1 MIRYIYYLLGW
12 DHSTTTDNIDIMC
25 VNSFAITKRR
35 FNYVVEI
42 FPTDDNWYIY
52 FYLTNSTNDIYIIYL
67 TNK

>member
-1 MIRYIYYLLGW
+1 MISYFIYWMFGW

-42 FPTDDNWYIY
+42 FPTDD
-52 FYLTNSTNDIYIIYL
+52 
-67 TNK
+67 